1 MDKCSRESLSRDY
14 TAGNEKN
21 AIPQNNMDKSEQV
34 MLSERNQTHKSTY

>member
-1 MDKCSRESLSRDY
+1 MDY

-34 MLSERNQTHKSTY
+34 MLSKRNQTHKSTY